1 MYEKENLKPEE
12 IKPYYLETERKENMK
27 AIKSSYEYLSVGQKE
42 LEADLHETAC
52 LHGDIEMAAKEK
64 VVDDFRTAKARV
76 LISTDIFSRGMDI
89 IQVNLIINFDL
100 PIVKGIPRVETYI
113 HRVGRSGR
121 FDRSGV
127 RVDLVSD
134 PNDLNAL

>member
-1 MYEKENLKPEE
+1 MDKEIAQTVKIIDIDEADAVLNLDG
-12 IKPYYLETERKENMK
+12 I
-27 AIKSSYEYLSVGQKE
+27 E
-42 LEADLHETAC
+42 LEH
-52 LHGDIEMAAKEK
+52 
-64 VVDDFRTAKARV
+64 DFRTAKAFT
-76 LISTDIFSRGMDI
+76 LISTNKFSRGMDI

-134 PNDLNAL
+134 PNDLNAF